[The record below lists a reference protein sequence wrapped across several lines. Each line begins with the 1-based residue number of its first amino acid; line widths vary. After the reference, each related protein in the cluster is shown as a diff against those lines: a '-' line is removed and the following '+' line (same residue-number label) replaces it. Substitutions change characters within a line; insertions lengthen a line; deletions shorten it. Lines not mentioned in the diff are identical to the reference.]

1 MSEETTPQTAG
12 STETPEIEAP
22 ADFRE
27 FVKWRLAGEPPLEK
41 PPAAAP
47 VEDQAPAKI
56 DPHSG
61 AEEPVEEEEPEEQPV
76 EATAEAQAETKS
88 RGGSRQ
94 RKIDRLTRENEM
106 LRQQLVEA
114 ARPRPAE
121 KPPEQAQA
129 KPADQ
134 PGKPRLADFETL
146 EAYQEALTDW
156 KIDQRDARARAEA
169 AQAAARSENEK
180 IQTAWS
186 SSEESARAAHP
197 DYDEVLS
204 IPAPTGQGVQAA
216 RQALLEEEAGAEIL
230 YYLGTHLDEL
240 KRIADLQPVAAVKA
254 ITRLAMQLTPN
265 GTSPQPNGKPKVS
278 SAPKPPEPLSRPAG
292 RGKDN
297 IFDPNVAADFTR
309 WERAR
314 LAQLKDR

>member
-114 ARPRPAE
+114 AKPRPAE
-121 KPPEQAQA
+121 KPPATAQP
-129 KPADQ
+129 KPADA

-156 KIDQRDARARAEA
+156 KIDKREAKTRAEA
-169 AQAAARSENEK
+169 VQAAARTEAEK

-186 SSEESARAAHP
+186 SSEETARAVHP
-197 DYDEVLS
+197 DYDEVLQS
-204 IPAPTGQGVQAA
+204 IPAPTGPGVQAA

-240 KRIADLQPVAAVKA
+240 KRIAGLQPVAAVKA
-254 ITRLAMQLTPN
+254 ITRLAITLTP
-265 GTSPQPNGKPKVS
+265 GSPPQPNGKPKVS